1 MPMTS
6 PRASNPK
13 KGKKIRNNTMAV
25 AMICS
30 SVSHLMAA
38 NDAPIV
44 FPAQTC
50 DARRRTGGHLESK
63 FATL

>member
-6 PRASNPK
+6 PRANNPK

-30 SVSHLMAA
+30 DVPPPMAA
-38 NDAPIV
+38 NDAPIDL
-44 FPAQTC
+44 P
-50 DARRRTGGHLESK
+50 
-63 FATL
+63 